1 MFAMLDVPWMLD
13 FRESS
18 QDARASLVNLL
29 SALNEFDRHQ
39 LAGEAVLHELGDAKV
54 AAANVFDHLELRVVH
69 VHLGRLGWFRRA
81 GWVVDGSRRQLSQ
94 PWRPPQGVP
103 AAS

>member
-1 MFAMLDVPWMLD
+1 MVAGSQKRG
-13 FRESS
+13 FR
-18 QDARASLVNLL
+18 DARASLVDLL
-29 SALNEFDRHQ
+29 SALNELDRHQ
-39 LAGEAVLHELGDAKV
+39 LAGEAVLH
-54 AAANVFDHLELRVVH
+54 ANVFNHLKLRVVH

-81 GWVVDGSRRQLSQ
+81 RWVVGGSRRQLSQ